1 MNAWTV
7 VIKTE
12 VLTGPDTT
20 AKVIPYETLA
30 QATNDFDLRQ
40 KVGDGRFGSVF
51 KVSTNPTRTRACILL
66 LYKSLQDNWSVG
78 FQASS
83 SPLQGTFRSTR
94 E

>member
-1 MNAWTV
+1 LKALTG

-12 VLTGPDTT
+12 VLGGPNTT

-51 KVSTNPTRTRACILL
+51 QVSTNTTRIENQALIFWRSYLDR
-66 LYKSLQDNWSVG
+66 KSH
-78 FQASS
+78 
-83 SPLQGTFRSTR
+83 
-94 E
+94 